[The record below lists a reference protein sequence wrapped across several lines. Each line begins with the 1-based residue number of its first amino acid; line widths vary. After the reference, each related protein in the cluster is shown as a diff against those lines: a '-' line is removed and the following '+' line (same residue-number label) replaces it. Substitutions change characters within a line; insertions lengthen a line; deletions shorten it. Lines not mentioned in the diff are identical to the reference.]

1 MLINLYV
8 KNFAIIEEVNIDFGS
23 GLNILSGETG
33 SGKSLLI
40 KALNLLKG
48 DRFSRDY
55 LGNFADKTIVEA
67 VFNSNENINKI
78 LIDNNFDIEDNIIL
92 TRQFTETSS
101 ITKINNRACSI
112 KFLNYITNLLYDV
125 HGQHSNLIILDKA
138 NYIKIIDDFDNETI
152 GLKKN
157 LSENLFNINKLYT
170 KLKDL
175 DLSEEEISRE
185 KDILEYQ
192 INEIEDFDFKSYDE
206 EKLNKE
212 YKKLSNQKELIDK
225 TSILLD
231 FLTENNRNHS
241 FRELTHI
248 LYDQIKAIENIDED
262 FSDISSDAINI
273 VELTNDLSKKVE
285 SYLYTL
291 NIDEERL
298 QIIEQLFATFQNL
311 KVKYGRTIDEILEF
325 LENIKNRYT
334 LINNID
340 AQTKEMNYEINQLKL
355 NNIEIAEK
363 LNSKRKK
370 IAKKLEEKIV
380 NELEEMNMENVHFK
394 IKFDKKESIQKDGFD
409 DIDFMISTN
418 KGQDLKSLS
427 QVSSGGEISRFMLAM
442 KSSLSENDDI
452 QTVVY
457 DEIDT
462 GISGKTA
469 DIVGDKLKKISRNI
483 QLIVISHLPQIA
495 AKSDYHYIL
504 YKQEDANI
512 TRSFVK
518 QLDKDGK
525 IKEIARLISG
535 SDITKNSLISAKE
548 LLEENND

>member
-67 VFNSNENINKI
+67 VFNSNENINNI

-112 KFLNYITNLLYDV
+112 KFLNYVTNLLYDV

-138 NYIKIIDDFDNETI
+138 NYIKILDDFDNETI

-334 LINNID
+334 LLNNID
-340 AQTKEMNYEINQLKL
+340 AQTKEMNYEISQLKL
-355 NNIEIAEK
+355 NNIEIAKK

-469 DIVGDKLKKISRNI
+469 DIVGDKLKKISKNI

-504 YKQEDANI
+504 YKQEDENI

-518 QLDKDGK
+518 QLDIDGK